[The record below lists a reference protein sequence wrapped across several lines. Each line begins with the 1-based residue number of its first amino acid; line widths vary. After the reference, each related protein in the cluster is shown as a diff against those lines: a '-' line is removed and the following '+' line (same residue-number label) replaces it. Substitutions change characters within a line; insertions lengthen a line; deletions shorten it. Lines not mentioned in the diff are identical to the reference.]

1 MLPQEL
7 AVNKISES
15 LKRDPLVQAVFL
27 KGSMGRGEHDAHSD
41 VDLYC
46 MVNEKDE
53 KQFLANRIDHLR
65 AYRETI
71 LVDDIFIVAPQ
82 IIAVFDNLLHL
93 DFFTVTKEAFV
104 GGDYFTVLYDPHRIM
119 DEFVHTQGLTLTEN
133 EYEDDVMDV
142 AWFLFQYKK
151 SAARG
156 NEIWSVKMLT
166 NVIHH
171 LGRVLLFRYAP
182 ERAKLGLKTVEQSLP
197 EGVGAELKR
206 ILEFIT
212 PQGHVQA
219 ARQISSL
226 LDRELEWIQKWFDE
240 EHQTMLFLRRMM
252 ELHGS
257 RNDSKQIEKGNST

>member
-7 AVNKISES
+7 AVEKISES

-46 MVNEKDE
+46 VVNEKDA
-53 KQFLANRIDHLR
+53 KQFLANRLEHVH

-71 LVDDIFIVAPQ
+71 LWDDIFIVAPQ
-82 IIAVFDNLLHL
+82 IIAVFDNLLHIDL
-93 DFFTVTKEAFV
+93 FTVTKETFV
-104 GGDYFTVLYDPHRIM
+104 GGDYFTVLYDPHRIL
-119 DEFVHTQGLTLTEN
+119 DEFVNTQGLTLTEN

-156 NEIWSVKMLT
+156 NDMWSVKMLT

-171 LGRVLLFRYAP
+171 LGRVLLYRYAP
-182 ERAKLGLKTVEQSLP
+182 ERAKLGLKTIEQSLP
-197 EGVGAELKR
+197 EEVGTELKG
-206 ILEFIT
+206 IMEFIT
-212 PQGHVQA
+212 PQRHAQA
-219 ARQISSL
+219 VERISTL
-226 LDRELEWIQKWFDE
+226 LDREVEWMQKRFAE
-240 EHQTMLFLRRMM
+240 EHQTMLFLRRMI

-257 RNDSKQIEKGNST
+257 EYPY